1 MVVKD
6 STQTLDYA
14 GIGQLIMELNSPVFS
29 EKLLWWL
36 NRGCEVNHLSL
47 VHLQEQ
53 DRVTYILSASDETLN
68 ITPEMQQLYLTIYYR
83 LDPNKEF
90 LQRFTGEEAF
100 IISRLR
106 QEEITHPG
114 YRRLWYEKMGHVDRL
129 SVVVKA
135 DRGLYCLNLFRNK
148 SPFPDPAIDWI
159 HQVAPLL
166 SSLMVKH
173 SRLSGS
179 LSGFMTR
186 EAQIEMLIQ
195 RLNRVEPSLSQR
207 EKEVCARVLLGM
219 SSDGIA
225 LDLGIKRQSVLT
237 YRKRAYGRLHISSQN
252 ELFALCLTVA

>member
-1 MVVKD
+1 MVVKL
-6 STQTLDYA
+6 STQALDYA
-14 GIGQLIMELNSPVFS
+14 GIGQLVMELNSPVFS

-36 NRGCEVNHLSL
+36 NQGCEVNHLSL
-47 VHLQEQ
+47 VHLEEQ

-90 LQRFTGEEAF
+90 LQRFTGGERF

-106 QEEITHPG
+106 QEDITHPG
-114 YRRLWYEKMGHVDRL
+114 YRSLWYEKMGHVDRL

-135 DRGLYCLNLFRNK
+135 DKGLYCLNLFRNK
-148 SPFPDPAIDWI
+148 SPFPDSSIDWI
-159 HQVAPLL
+159 HQTAPLL
-166 SSLMVKH
+166 ASLMIKH

-179 LSGFMTR
+179 LSDFMTR
-186 EAQIEMLIQ
+186 EAQIEMLIK
-195 RLNRVEPSLSQR
+195 RLDRLEASLSQR
-207 EKEVCARVLLGM
+207 EREVCARVLLGM

-237 YRKRAYGRLHISSQN
+237 YRKRAYGRLNISSQN
-252 ELFALCLTVA
+252 ELFGLCLTIA